1 MERRGFSLESEGFN
15 LAGEVYVP
23 RRQPSPA
30 LCLCHGIPRG
40 TPPDPSDRG
49 YPFLAERFARAGFLT
64 AVFNFRGTGNSG
76 GNFDMLGWTRD
87 LESVIGYLCTMKE
100 VEREKVSLMGFS
112 GGAAV
117 SAYVAA
123 QDQRVSSLILCSC
136 PAQFRLAIDRERAE
150 AMIDHFREV
159 GIIRDPGF
167 PTSTEAW
174 LDGFRHLMPIRCIEG
189 IAPRPL
195 LIIHGT
201 KDDVVDPR
209 DAWALYEKAGQP
221 KDIVM
226 IEEAGHRLRIDDRA
240 MEAALRWLQTQS
252 GQD

>member
-1 MERRGFSLESEGFN
+1 MERRGFSLELEGFN

-23 RRQPSPA
+23 RTQPSPA

-40 TPPDPSDRG
+40 IPPDPSDRG
-49 YPFLAERFARAGFLT
+49 YPFLAERFAHAGFLT
-64 AVFNFRGTGNSG
+64 VIFNFRGTGNSG
-76 GNFDMLGWTRD
+76 GNFDLLGWTRD
-87 LESVIGYLCTMKE
+87 LESVIGYLCSMKE
-100 VEREKVSLMGFS
+100 VEPEKISLMGFS

-123 QDQRVSSLILCSC
+123 QDQRVSGLILCSC
-136 PAQFRLAIDRERAE
+136 PAQFRLVIDRDRAE
-150 AMIDHFREV
+150 SMIDHFREV
-159 GIIRDPGF
+159 GIIRDRDF
-167 PTSTEAW
+167 PTSTEEW
-174 LDGFRHLMPIRCIEG
+174 LDGFRHLTPIRRIEG

-201 KDDVVDPR
+201 NDDVVDPR

-226 IEEAGHRLRIDDRA
+226 IEGAGHRLRIEDRA
-240 MEAALRWLQTQS
+240 IEAALRWLQTQS
-252 GQD
+252 R